1 MLTKN
6 YFFEIGGFALKTALS
21 EIIGT
26 FGFVFVGTGAIV
38 FSAPFIG
45 WLGIALAAG
54 LSYAAMSFAFPDGH
68 FNPMFSIAA
77 FCAKRENWKTALIRL
92 FGQTAGAFT
101 AAWVLSV
108 VLNGK
113 TGFVADTALAG
124 NYSDRY
130 SVEALLTAETVLDA
144 LFVAVFLATQNTA
157 KAPAAL
163 GVFLTGATFVGYP
176 IAKGAMNP
184 VKSTA
189 LAVFSTPEAVAS
201 LKYFWACGIAAA
213 VVCGLVALLMAHQQR
228 NVGVQNQALGETAQ
242 NPAAH

>member
-1 MLTKN
+1 M
-6 YFFEIGGFALKTALS
+6 KTALA

-54 LSYAAMSFAFPDGH
+54 LSYATMRYAFADGH
-68 FNPMFSIAA
+68 FNPIFTIAA
-77 FCAKRENWKTALIRL
+77 FCAKRENWKAALPRL
-92 FGQTAGAFT
+92 FGQAAGAFA

-113 TGFVADTALAG
+113 TGFVAETTLAG
-124 NYSDRY
+124 NYADRY
-130 SVEALLTAETVLDA
+130 SVEALLTAETVLNI
-144 LFVAVFLATQNTA
+144 LFAAVFLATQG
-157 KAPAAL
+157 KDSAPAAL
-163 GVFLTGATFVGYP
+163 GTFLTGATFVGYP

-184 VKSTA
+184 IKSTA
-189 LAVFSTPEAVAS
+189 LAMFSTPEAVAS
-201 LKYFWACGIAAA
+201 LKYFWASGITAA